1 MTDTASEVL
10 RFVHDQDVKFIRLTF
25 CDLFGLQKNIA
36 VMASELPKAFESGI
50 AFDASAVKG
59 LSGVEHSDLFLVPDG
74 STISILPWRP
84 EHERVMRILCDM
96 KNPDGTD
103 FAGDSRN
110 LLKAAVQRAADMGY
124 FCRIGAECEFYL
136 FRLDAQGNPTREPM
150 DHGSYADLAPLDR
163 GEDIRREICLT
174 LEEMDLRP
182 ERSHHESGPGQNEID
197 FRYSDAL
204 SAADNLMTF
213 KTVVKSIAARRGL
226 FASFLPKPLARESGN
241 GLHINLSLMQ
251 GGRNLFETAPKHSS
265 NAESFLAGILKK
277 VPEITAFL
285 NPLVN
290 SYERLGKKEAPRY
303 VSWSHQNRSQLV
315 RIPASAG
322 ESNRM
327 ELRSPDP
334 ACNPYL
340 AFALLLHAGLDGI
353 EQGEELPAPCNKNLF
368 DEKEALAQGADP
380 LPTSLSEALDLAQES
395 RWLREVLPLGVLEQ
409 YLKEKR
415 WEWVQLQE
423 AGNSLEAQLEMYFSR
438 I

>member
-10 RFVHDQDVKFIRLTF
+10 RFVREQDVKFVRLTF
-25 CDLFGLQKNIA
+25 CDLFGTQKNIA
-36 VMASELPKAFESGI
+36 IMAGELPKAFECGI
-50 AFDASAVKG
+50 SFDASAVKG
-59 LSGVEHSDLFLVPDG
+59 LAGVEHSDLFLMPD
-74 STISILPWRP
+74 SATISILPWRP
-84 EHERVMRILCDM
+84 EHERVMRIFCDI
-96 KNPDGTD
+96 KNPDGSD
-103 FAGDSRN
+103 FAGGSRGI
-110 LLKAAVQRAADMGY
+110 LKSAVQRAAQSGY

-136 FRLDAQGNPTREPM
+136 FRLDAQGNPTREPL
-150 DHGSYADLAPLDR
+150 DYGSYADLAPLDKA
-163 GEDIRREICLT
+163 EDIRREICLT

-182 ERSHHESGPGQNEID
+182 ERSHHESGPGQNEVA

-213 KTVVKSIAARRGL
+213 KTVVKTIAGRGGL
-226 FASFLPKPLARESGN
+226 FASFLPKPLAQESGN
-241 GLHINLSLMQ
+241 GLHMNLSLMQ
-251 GGRNLFETAPKHSS
+251 GGKNLFQTAPKHSPH
-265 NAESFLAGILKK
+265 AERFLAGILKRAAQMS
-277 VPEITAFL
+277 AFL

-315 RIPASAG
+315 RIPASCG

-353 EQGEELPAPCNKNLF
+353 ENEEKLPPPCNANLF
-368 DEKEALAQGADP
+368 DEEAARAQKLQP
-380 LPTSLSEALDLAQES
+380 LPGTLSEALDLAEQS
-395 RWLREVLPLGVLEQ
+395 QWLRRVLPVDVLEQ
-409 YLKEKR
+409 YLREKR
-415 WEWVQLQE
+415 QE
-423 AGNSLEAQLEMYFSR
+423 CAQAAKDGNSFEAQLRMYFNR

>member
-10 RFVHDQDVKFIRLTF
+10 RFVYDQDVKFIRLTF

-50 AFDASAVKG
+50 AIDASAVKG

-84 EHERVMRILCDM
+84 EQERVMRIFCDI

-103 FAGDSRN
+103 FAGDSRHI
-110 LLKAAVQRAADMGY
+110 LKAAVQRAADMGY

-136 FRLDAQGNPTREPM
+136 FRLDAQGNPTREPL
-150 DHGSYADLAPLDR
+150 DYGSYADLAPLDR
-163 GEDIRREICLT
+163 AEDIRREICLT

-213 KTVVKSIAARRGL
+213 KTVVKSIAARSGL
-226 FASFLPKPLARESGN
+226 FASFLPKPMARESGN

-251 GGRNLFETAPKHSS
+251 GGRNLFETAPKHSPK
-265 NAESFLAGILKK
+265 AESFLAGILKR

-285 NPLVN
+285 NPIAN

-322 ESNRM
+322 DSNRM

-340 AFALLLHAGLDGI
+340 AFALLLNAGLDGI
-353 EQGEELPAPCNKNLF
+353 QQREELPAPCNQNLF
-368 DEKEALAQGADP
+368 EEKEARLRNAAP
-380 LPTSLSEALDLAQES
+380 LPTSLSQALDLAQES
-395 RWLREVLPLGVLEQ
+395 RWLHKILPPGVLEL
-409 YLKEKR
+409 YLQEKR
-415 WEWVQLQE
+415 REWTKLQE